1 VIINF
6 PKKDRP
12 EEGKVYCLSAMMG
25 KGKSWADAEIKP
37 SGLPLGLVVTYWD
50 MANPEA
56 EAVLFE
62 EVGGIYG
69 QKCVFLESGRESTVS
84 KQSIDGPGGWKT
96 KGRVLS
102 TDELIDA
109 VNKARAN
116 RVRLDAE
123 AKVKA
128 DDKAAKDAET
138 KARIL
143 GDYPYLEARAT
154 SKKSDHALAAA
165 NLKRELARMF
175 PGVKFSIRSESYS
188 MGCSVNVDWTDGP
201 LTEKVQAVCNKY
213 RDHDFDGMTDSTSY
227 EPTNWTETFGNA
239 NHVMANR
246 HESAALLQEASDA
259 LGWGPL
265 ELDKW
270 DCITNMDQ
278 DKGQTVYRE
287 ARKIDKF

>member
-1 VIINF
+1 MVINF
-6 PKKDRP
+6 PRKDRP
-12 EEGKVYCLSAMMG
+12 EEGKAYSLSAMMG
-25 KGKSWADAEIKP
+25 KGKSWADAEINP

-56 EAVLFE
+56 EAVVFE
-62 EVGGIYG
+62 EVGGMYG

-84 KQSIDGPGGWKT
+84 QQSIDGPGGWKT
-96 KGRVLS
+96 KGRILS

-123 AKVKA
+123 AKVRAEAKSV
-128 DDKAAKDAET
+128 KDAET
-138 KARIL
+138 KSRIL
-143 GDYPYLEARAT
+143 QEYPYLEAKAT
-154 SKKSDHALAAA
+154 SKKSDHALAAS
-165 NLKRELARMF
+165 NLKRELARKF
-175 PGVKFSIRSESYS
+175 PAVKFSIRSESYS
-188 MGCSVNVDWTDGP
+188 GGCSINVDWTDGP

-213 RDHDFDGMTDSTSY
+213 RDSDFDSMVDLKTYT
-227 EPTNWTETFGNA
+227 PTNWTETFGGA
-239 NHVMANR
+239 DHVFSNR
-246 HESAALLQEASDA
+246 HESPALLQEASDA

-270 DCITNMDQ
+270 NCITNMDQ

-287 ARKIDKF
+287 ARKIDKS